1 MHIHSECGLAYSLYD
16 CYDLYRVKW
25 DEPITINLRDKM
37 TLFSSP
43 PPGSGILLG
52 FILNI
57 LDGYNLTSESIK
69 DINSTILTYHRIIEA
84 FKFAY
89 ARRTELGDGDFVN
102 ITNVSILVMC
112 RVKLQVIQME
122 QIMQSAL

>member
-1 MHIHSECGLAYSLYD
+1 MYSADDYCDL
-16 CYDLYRVKW
+16 LYRVKW
-25 DEPITINLRDKM
+25 DEPITVNLRDKM
-37 TLFSSP
+37 TLFSTP

-57 LDGYNLTSESIK
+57 LDGYNFTAESIK
-69 DINSTILTYHRIIEA
+69 DTNSTILTYHRTIEA

-102 ITNVSILVMC
+102 ITSVSI
-112 RVKLQVIQME
+112 
-122 QIMQSAL
+122 

>member
-1 MHIHSECGLAYSLYD
+1 
-16 CYDLYRVKW
+16 VKW
-25 DEPITINLRDKM
+25 DEPIAINLRGKM

-112 RVKLQVIQME
+112 RVNNFKLMQME
-122 QIMQSAL
+122 QSMQSVPWHKVETSPFFYGSHYTDQR

>member
-1 MHIHSECGLAYSLYD
+1 
-16 CYDLYRVKW
+16 VKW
-25 DEPITINLRDKM
+25 DEPVRVNLRDKM
-37 TLFSSP
+37 TLFSTP

-57 LDGYNLTSESIK
+57 LDGYNFTSESIK

-89 ARRTELGDGDFVN
+89 ARRAELGDGDFVN
-102 ITNVSILVMC
+102 ITGVSVLLILCDSFM
-112 RVKLQVIQME
+112 L
-122 QIMQSAL
+122 

>member
-1 MHIHSECGLAYSLYD
+1 MYSLED
-16 CYDLYRVKW
+16 CCDFYRVKW
-25 DEPITINLRDKM
+25 DEPVRVNLRDKM
-37 TLFSSP
+37 TLFSTP
-43 PPGSGILLG
+43 PPGSGIFLG

-57 LDGYNLTSESIK
+57 LDGYNFTSESIK

-102 ITNVSILVMC
+102 ITGVSVLVILSDSFM
-112 RVKLQVIQME
+112 L
-122 QIMQSAL
+122 

>member
-1 MHIHSECGLAYSLYD
+1 
-16 CYDLYRVKW
+16 VKW
-25 DEPITINLRDKM
+25 DEPVTINLRDKM
-37 TLFSSP
+37 TLFSTP

-57 LDGYNLTSESIK
+57 LDGYNFTSESIK

-89 ARRTELGDGDFVN
+89 ARRTELGDADFVN
-102 ITNVSILVMC
+102 ITNVSILVILCDSFVLYKWDAFCPM
-112 RVKLQVIQME
+112 M
-122 QIMQSAL
+122 

>member
-1 MHIHSECGLAYSLYD
+1 VYSSYG
-16 CYDLYRVKW
+16 YYYLYRVKW
-25 DEPITINLRDKM
+25 EEPITVNLRDKM

-43 PPGSGILLG
+43 PPGSGVLLG

-69 DINSTILTYHRIIEA
+69 DVKSTILTYHRIIEA

-89 ARRTELGDGDFVN
+89 ARRTELGDGEFVN
-102 ITNVSILVMC
+102 ITNVSILLMC
-112 RVKLQVIQME
+112 KV
-122 QIMQSAL
+122 

>member
-1 MHIHSECGLAYSLYD
+1 MYSLGD
-16 CYDLYRVKW
+16 CCDFYRVKW
-25 DEPITINLRDKM
+25 DEPVRVNLRDKM
-37 TLFSSP
+37 TLFSTP

-57 LDGYNLTSESIK
+57 LDGYNFTSESIK

-102 ITNVSILVMC
+102 VTGVSVLVILCDSFM
-112 RVKLQVIQME
+112 L
-122 QIMQSAL
+122 